1 MSRARRVAWA
11 GVVLAV
17 VAVAGLGIVR
27 AAEPA
32 PRTQR
37 QQVDAISATIRCPT
51 CQGLSIKD
59 SSSVLASGA
68 RKIVEDQVAQGRTP
82 DQIRQYFVERYGP
95 WILLSPP
102 SDGPGLLVWA
112 LPLLVVPAAG
122 VLAWRWVRDRR
133 VAAAD
138 VPVGAADGDGEA
150 ASALAAYRAG
160 ELDPDSSP
168 AGEALREALL
178 VRAALDEDAAEGTEP
193 DADALARADARLAAA
208 ARRYRARAVRQRPA
222 RTGPGLPR
230 RAVTVLTVGL
240 LVVGA
245 GAALAVG
252 VRARGA
258 NGLPTGDLPGG
269 PAANSGQIPD
279 LLAATRAR
287 PQDGAAWLAL
297 GRAYAAAQQDGP
309 AVEAYDQAIRFGAGD
324 DAALQRAAVL
334 VRTGR
339 AAEALPALAQIVPR
353 RPDDPDTLLL
363 LGLAQRATGAPD
375 AAATLRRFLQVAP
388 GSPDAAGVRDLLAG
402 R

>member
-1 MSRARRVAWA
+1 MSRGRRVAWGA
-11 GVVLAV
+11 AVLAV
-17 VAVAGLGIVR
+17 VALAGLGIVR
-27 AAEPA
+27 AASPA
-32 PRTQR
+32 PLTQR

-59 SSSVLASGA
+59 SSSVLARGA
-68 RKIVEDQVAQGRTP
+68 RKIVEEQVAQGRTP
-82 DQIRQYFVERYGP
+82 DQVRQYFVERYGP
-95 WILLSPP
+95 WILLSPT
-102 SDGPGLLVWA
+102 SNGPGLLVWA

-122 VLAWRWVRDRR
+122 ALAWRWVRDRR
-133 VAAAD
+133 VEASG
-138 VPVGAADGDGEA
+138 VLVGATDGDGDA
-150 ASALAAYRAG
+150 AAALTAFRAG
-160 ELDPDSSP
+160 DLDPDASP
-168 AGEALREALL
+168 AGESLREALL
-178 VRAALDEDAAEGTEP
+178 VRVALDEDAAEGTQP
-193 DADALARADARLAAA
+193 DADALAHADARLAAA
-208 ARRYRARAVRQRPA
+208 ARRYRARAGRQRPA
-222 RTGPGLPR
+222 RTGPALPR

-245 GAALAVG
+245 GTALAVG

-269 PAANSGQIPD
+269 VAAGGPQIAD

-297 GRAYAAAQQDGP
+297 GRAYAANQQDGP
-309 AVEAYDQAIRFGAGD
+309 AIGAYDQALRLGAGD

-339 AAEALPALAQIVPR
+339 AAEALPALADVATR

-375 AAATLRRFLQVAP
+375 AAATLRRFLQLAP
-388 GSPDAAGVRDLLAG
+388 NSPDAAGVRDLLAG